1 MKFKSIQL
9 AITTL
14 AGASLFVS
22 VAIMTLFSLNA
33 GQRSQDFVQENS
45 RALLETQIE
54 RRLISIAN
62 AESERIQRRLE
73 YPLLVA
79 SQLAALNQMLDEI
92 QDDGLPSLMMSREE
106 MNRVARKTLAENP
119 DLLSVYIAWEP
130 AAFDDLDQ
138 YFEGVETDGYDG
150 SGRFMP
156 WWYRSESGELML
168 EALTDLESETLLPT
182 GVREG
187 EYYLCS
193 RDSLKPCVIDPAP
206 YEMSGQTVMLSSF
219 NVPILS
225 EGEFMGIVGADL
237 SLDFLQDLLQRSNA
251 NLFSG
256 SGEQMLISGNGRI
269 VAFTGEGAKPGDAA
283 SQVLDANEVAN
294 LGSLGD
300 SLVYDIDEAGGHI
313 ELILPINIADTGTR
327 WVLLMTLPL
336 DAVMAELNTLTA
348 ELDSRQSRD
357 ALTMAGIG
365 LLVALLGLGVMTMVG
380 LGLSRPARRLVVML
394 DDIAKGEGDLT
405 RRLKVDRNDELG
417 DIARGFNAFLDKLQ
431 GMIREVVGSVQQVT
445 DASESTADIAMRTND
460 GIQRQLSEIDLVAT
474 AVTEMTAT
482 AQDVARNAAQ
492 AAEAANNADRSANH
506 GRDVV
511 KSTAESIQCLSADI
525 QQAVASVQS
534 LARDSQNITG
544 ILDTIRGIAEQTN
557 LLALNAAIEAAR
569 AGEQGRG
576 FAVVADEVRNLA
588 QKTQRSTEEI
598 QVMIEQLQKG
608 TRDTVK
614 VMEQSRSRTEDSV
627 LQAEEA
633 DAALTSI
640 TQAVSIIT
648 EMNTQIASAAEQ
660 QSAVAEDVNR
670 NVATIDQVAKS
681 VAGGAQEASQASAGL
696 TKLAEHQRR
705 LINQF
710 KV

>member
-206 YEMSGQTVMLSSF
+206 YEMDGQTVMLSSF

-225 EGEFMGIVGADL
+225 DGEFKGIVGTDL
-237 SLDFLQDLLQRSNA
+237 SLDFLQEMLEHNNA